1 MKYILDV
8 RANWEKMSR
17 PMVCILS
24 LSLSHSLSFLS
35 LPGLSGHRRGFG
47 MCAQVLASQKAH
59 PFYRPI
65 KACFHRLSRVQ
76 CQSVLK
82 TLPV

>member
-24 LSLSHSLSFLS
+24 LSLSLILSLSFPS
-35 LPGLSGHRRGFG
+35 LVYLVTDVDLACVHKFWLRKKRTLFI
-47 MCAQVLASQKAH
+47 AQ
-59 PFYRPI
+59 
-65 KACFHRLSRVQ
+65 
-76 CQSVLK
+76 LK
-82 TLPV
+82 PVFIGYLEYNAKVC